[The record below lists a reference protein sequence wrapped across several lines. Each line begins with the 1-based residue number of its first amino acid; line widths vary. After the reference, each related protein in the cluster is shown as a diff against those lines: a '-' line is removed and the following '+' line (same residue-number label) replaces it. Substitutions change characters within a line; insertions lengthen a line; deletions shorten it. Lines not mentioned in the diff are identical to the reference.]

1 MRVTASCL
9 ALLLVLCCRVD
20 IGITDCTNR
29 TEEVSDFKLITI
41 IKIILLNVDHVSM
54 VKFA

>member
-1 MRVTASCL
+1 MQMTASCL
-9 ALLLVLCCRVD
+9 ALLLVLYCVD
-20 IGITDCTNR
+20 IGITEC

-54 VKFA
+54 V